1 MRQCNCPNSTL
12 GKCRGAV
19 RLNISLE
26 AQVRVGSIASFWR
39 SATHFR
45 VSRKQTC
52 RAATGKSQRCQER
65 PSPYIVTN
73 QHVVDGC
80 VGDIQGNLTGE
91 APVKLRLVS
100 VDETNDLALL

>member
-1 MRQCNCPNSTL
+1 M
-12 GKCRGAV
+12 
-19 RLNISLE
+19 NISLE

-45 VSRKQTC
+45 GFPAKQTY

-65 PSPYIVTN
+65 PSPYIVAN
-73 QHVVDGC
+73 QNVVDGC